1 MDGIAPSLLLSQLLT
16 TGGIEAWMGRER
28 LILTM
33 IAVLFTAPFV
43 LGWLITRLLNLPDLS
58 KRIGVVLMAVGLSLA
73 PFGYEE
79 LRGKSWTN
87 AFHLGIDLAGG
98 TNLVYQINVT
108 EAKAADKKV
117 DKATQEKLV
126 DSIKNRLNPSRTI
139 DMTVRSVGTDR
150 IEVIIPGADRDLVE
164 QMKGKI
170 VRLGSLEFG
179 ILANTVDHDGLIKQ
193 ARQLPDDQRE
203 LRVEGRSPEERTI
216 VAAWR
221 DAAEKKMDDDKDP
234 QVATRTVK
242 KRGKDGKEVEVLQF
256 LVKQESPEKTV
267 TGFYL
272 TVARVQRDRESGQ
285 PSVGFNFNARG
296 AVLFG
301 QLTGANLPDSA
312 NGPTA
317 VNGVPFT
324 RRLAILLDGKVHSA
338 PTIRSRIHGSGEIT
352 GRFSMKEVNE
362 LVAVLNAGALDVPL
376 VDKPISEF
384 TISPLLGIDVQQKG
398 LTAIAFSAFV
408 VFAFMLIYYR
418 TAGVIADLSLV
429 LNLLMVVGSM
439 AFIAATFTLPGLAG
453 IVLTIG
459 MAVDS
464 NVLIYERMRE
474 ELARGASLRIS
485 IQNGFDKAFSAIF
498 DGNVAS
504 LLTAVILYMIGS
516 DLIRGFAVSL
526 FLGLLMS
533 LFSCLYFGHLAFDII
548 ERKRL
553 VKTLPMMQF
562 LRETKIDF
570 LAKRGVAFA
579 ASGLLIAAG
588 MVALVVR
595 GEANMDIDFSGGTMV
610 TFEFVDNQKTVDVQ
624 SKLEGVFPGVTL
636 EQLILGEEKQSAEG
650 GRRFRMRTTE
660 QNPAAVAG
668 GMNKAFDDAQHALVR
683 VTLGDFQVDAITGK
697 LEGEAERF
705 VGGHQT
711 VLKFSG
717 PVSEATV
724 IEYVAKELSGI
735 KVDGK
740 RAKYES
746 VQLLLAANGTVAAA
760 DDAGP
765 DATKPKVNHNPKFA
779 EFTLRATRE
788 IDSGDLSSSLTA
800 VQTRLASSP
809 VFEEVNAFDTSVAN
823 DTKLDAIYAILA
835 SLVMIVCYMWF
846 RFEKVYFG
854 LAAVV
859 ALAHDVLVTLGCI
872 ALGGYLSKTS
882 IGSLLMLDDFKINL
896 NQIAC
901 LLTIVGYSLN
911 DTIVIFDRIRE
922 IKGKSPKITHDMIN
936 LSVNQTLSRTLL
948 TALSTFMVVV
958 VLYIAGGDGI
968 HGFAFSMIVGVITG
982 CYSTVYIA
990 NPVLLWLVQREDVSA
1005 KKGSAGKSVIVGTRR

>member
-1 MDGIAPSLLLSQLLT
+1 MDGIVPSLLLSQLLPP
-16 TGGIEAWMGRER
+16 GGIETWMGRER

-33 IAVLFTAPFV
+33 IAALFTVPF
-43 LGWLITRLLNLPDLS
+43 LMGWLVARLLNLPDLS
-58 KRIGVVLMAVGLSLA
+58 KRIGVVLMATCMSLA
-73 PFGYEE
+73 PFAFEE

-98 TNLVYQINVT
+98 TNLVYALNAI
-108 EAKAADKKV
+108 EAKEQGKTV
-117 DKATQEKLV
+117 DKATV
-126 DSIKNRLNPSRTI
+126 DKMVDAIKRRVNPSSTI
-139 DMTVRSVGTDR
+139 DMTVRGVGTDR
-150 IEVIIPGADRDLVE
+150 IEVIVPGADRDLVE
-164 QMKGKI
+164 QMKAKI
-170 VRLGSLEFG
+170 TRLGSLEFG
-179 ILANTVDHDGLIKQ
+179 ILANNVDHPQLIDQ
-193 ARQLPDDQRE
+193 ARQLPDDRRE
-203 LRVEGRSPEERTI
+203 LFADRRL

-221 DAAEKKMDDDKDP
+221 DAAEKKMDDDKDSP
-234 QVATRTVK
+234 RIATRTVK

-256 LVKQESPEKTV
+256 LVVQDDPKRAV
-267 TGFYL
+267 TGKYL
-272 TVARVQRDRESGQ
+272 TAARSQIDRDGR
-285 PSVGFNFNARG
+285 PAVGFNFNAQG
-296 AVLFG
+296 SVLFG
-301 QLTGANLPDSA
+301 QLTGDNLPDRA
-312 NGPTA
+312 NGPTD
-317 VNGVPFT
+317 GFS
-324 RRLAILLDGKVHSA
+324 RRLAILLDGKVYSA
-338 PTIRSRIHGSGEIT
+338 PTIQSRIQSAGEIT
-352 GRFSMKEVNE
+352 GHFTMKEVDA
-362 LVAVLNAGALDVPL
+362 LVAVLNAGALEVPL
-376 VDKPISEF
+376 IQTPISEF
-384 TISPLLGIDVQQKG
+384 TISPLLGVDVQQKG
-398 LTAIAFSAFV
+398 MTAIAFSAFV

-474 ELARGASLRIS
+474 EQARGASLRIS

-516 DLIRGFAVSL
+516 DLIRGFAVTL

-553 VKTLPMMQF
+553 VKTMTMMQF
-562 LRETKIDF
+562 LGETKIDF
-570 LAKRGVAFA
+570 LAKRGIAFA

-588 MVALVVR
+588 MVALIVR
-595 GEANMDIDFSGGTMV
+595 GEANMDIDFSGGTMI
-610 TFEFVDNQKTVDVQ
+610 TFEFEGNQTTPDVR
-624 SKLEGVFPGVTL
+624 SRLESVFPGVTL
-636 EQLILGEEKQSAEG
+636 EQLNVEAESQSAEG

-660 QNPAAVAG
+660 QNPATVVG

-683 VTLGDFQVDAITGK
+683 VTLGDFQVDTITDK

-705 VGGHQT
+705 AGGHQAL
-711 VLKFSG
+711 LKFSG
-717 PVSEATV
+717 PISEATV
-724 IEYVAKELSGI
+724 IEYVAKELSGV
-735 KVDGK
+735 KLDAK

-760 DDAGP
+760 DDVRP
-765 DATKPKVNHNPKFA
+765 DATKSKANHNPKFT

-788 IDSGDLSSSLTA
+788 IDPGDLSSALKV
-800 VQTRLASSP
+800 VQTQLASSP

-823 DTKLDAIYAILA
+823 DTKLDALLAILA
-835 SLVMIVCYMWF
+835 SLVMIVAYMWF

-872 ALGGYLSKTS
+872 ALGGYLSQTP
-882 IGSLLMLDDFKINL
+882 IAPLLMLDDFKINL

-922 IKGKSPKITHDMIN
+922 IKGKSPRITHDMIN

-958 VLYIAGGDGI
+958 VLYIAGGEGI

-990 NPVLLWLVQREDVSA
+990 NPVLLWLVQRDEVVAQKALA
-1005 KKGSAGKSVIVGTRR
+1005 KR